1 MIPRTSR
8 TGTLRAA
15 SAACAVTPSLIGLPL
30 LVSAFL
36 AVLWLFC
43 AAPAQADTSSSTAL
57 GAPLSEAS
65 AATGEA
71 LRLGE
76 TQTLRKQPLEKVV
89 PEEVTEPV
97 TATLG
102 TVHQSLEQ
110 GHQRLE
116 KSTAETAAAAAA
128 LPEPAVAEVR
138 GEVRGFVAEID
149 RTREEAVERG
159 LVRTLPVTGP
169 RAPRSQDTESTE
181 ATETDRRSEE
191 DERSSAPEPLTAQG
205 TPARH
210 AVSAQHHHHPAPA
223 VQAAEAAASEEDG
236 GDHTPEHRRAQPTT
250 GSPAPTAN
258 GPAPAPSVAGYLT
271 VAPLPA
277 PATDA
282 VRLAAH
288 RLHTVPADPAD
299 DLTVSPD

>member
-15 SAACAVTPSLIGLPL
+15 SAACAAAPSAIALPL
-30 LVSAFL
+30 LVGALL
-36 AVLWLFC
+36 AVLWLLC
-43 AAPAQADTSSSTAL
+43 AAPAQADTSSTAL
-57 GAPLSEAS
+57 GTPLSEAAS
-65 AATGEA
+65 ATGEA
-71 LRLGE
+71 LGLGE
-76 TQTLRKQPLEKVV
+76 AQTLDTQTLEKVV

-102 TVHQSLEQ
+102 TVHQGLEQ

-116 KSTAETAAAAAA
+116 KSTTETAAAAVA

-138 GEVRGFVAEID
+138 GEVRGFVADID

-159 LVRTLPVTGP
+159 LVHTLPVTEP
-169 RAPRSQDTESTE
+169 RAPRSQDAESTE
-181 ATETDRRSEE
+181 GIETDWRSEE
-191 DERSSAPEPLTAQG
+191 DERSSAAEPLTAQDA
-205 TPARH
+205 PARH
-210 AVSAQHHHHPAPA
+210 AVTAQHHHPAPA
-223 VQAAEAAASEEDG
+223 GQASAASAAEEGDG
-236 GDHTPEHRRAQPTT
+236 DRTPEHRRVQPTT

-258 GPAPAPSVAGYLT
+258 GPAPVPSVAGYLT
-271 VAPLPA
+271 AAPLPA
-277 PATDA
+277 PAADA